1 MARRKCVICGQP
13 IVDNNDSVPYK
24 KRYAHTSCFNSFMKM
39 AAKEKKAEIKEKA
52 KDRKKKASN
61 KKPQAELKEAMSEEE
76 YVLKKSYYD
85 TLRRLIGESKLD
97 VKIYKVSEDYI
108 KKYGFTF
115 EGMQKALEYYFDFL
129 EHEVDG
135 DCIGIIPYYYDKAQS
150 FYQECLEIEEAN
162 KNLNQ
167 NSLKDMY
174 KVRKIKIQPKSKG
187 ALMIDISKIGED

>member
-52 KDRKKKASN
+52 KDRKKASN

-76 YVLKKSYYD
+76 YVLKSYYD